1 MTNRLVRTSLLSR
14 REALAV
20 LGAAGA
26 AMLGHISRVYSA
38 SNAAPDIKAP
48 HCVMTPKQTEGPYFI
63 DERLRRS
70 DIRVEPSDGGIR
82 PGLPLTLSLR
92 VSSIQNR
99 RCVPFAGAVV
109 DVWHCDAT
117 GVYSDTN
124 DAGGAGK
131 KFLRGYQ
138 ISDEDGRVR
147 FTTIYP
153 GWYPGRAVHVHFKI
167 RAESSSG
174 KAHEFTSQ
182 LYFDDG
188 LTDRIHAQ
196 QPYAS
201 KRGRRLKNH
210 EDGIFRNGGSQLILA
225 VVEQRQSYSADF
237 DVNLQMT

>member
-1 MTNRLVRTSLLSR
+1 MTR
-14 REALAV
+14 REALTL
-20 LGAAGA
+20 LGATGA
-26 AMLGHISRVYSA
+26 AMLGPISRVYSV
-38 SNAAPDIKAP
+38 SNAAPATKAP
-48 HCVMTPKQTEGPYFI
+48 LCVLTPKQTEGPYFI
-63 DERLRRS
+63 DERLKRS

-82 PGLPLTLSLR
+82 AGLPLTLSLR
-92 VSSIQNR
+92 VSAIQTG
-99 RCVPFAGAVV
+99 RCAPFAGAVV

-138 ISDEDGRVR
+138 ISDQDGQVR

-153 GWYPGRAVHVHFKI
+153 GWYPGRAVHIHFKI
-167 RAESSSG
+167 RANSSSG

-201 KRGRRLKNH
+201 KRGSRLKNR

-225 VVEQRQSYSADF
+225 VVEERQSYSADF